1 MAVILKDRKL
11 TQDEADDL
19 ITPMSLD
26 LQAYYKLLQNDI
38 LEILSDADLSTD
50 EIIEKVNMLLG

>member
-1 MAVILKDRKL
+1 MILKDRKL

-19 ITPMSLD
+19 MVPMSLD
-26 LQAYYKLLQNDI
+26 LMAFYKLLQDDI
-38 LEILSDADLSTD
+38 LDILSDESLTLD

>member
-1 MAVILKDRKL
+1 MILKDRKL
-11 TQDEADDL
+11 TQDEADEL

-26 LQAYYKLLQNDI
+26 LTAYYKLLQDDI
-38 LEILSDADLSTD
+38 LDILSSDSTPD